1 MNKKIKSSLK
11 NRHLYTILAFFCIA
25 AIILTMTDLVNIAP
39 VQNAAGV
46 VIAPIQNGVNQIGNW
61 FRGRGE
67 AFGNV
72 QQLAQENAQL
82 KEKVASLEESNTEL
96 SLNQDELERLR
107 SLYQLDQSYSQYEKV
122 GANVIARDP
131 GNWYSNFTIN
141 KGTDSGITADMNVV
155 SGDGLV
161 GIITSVGKN
170 WANVRSIIDDGSSVS
185 GMTESSLDT
194 CIVTGNLSLMDQ
206 NKMAFSQ
213 MHTDN
218 DIPAGE
224 KIVTSNI
231 SDKYLEGILI
241 GYVDSVQD
249 DTNHLTKTGYIV
261 PAADF
266 AHLQEVL
273 VIKQVKD
280 TGGDE

>member
-1 MNKKIKSSLK
+1 MNKKKKSGLK
-11 NRHLYTILAFFCIA
+11 NRHLYTLLVFFCIA
-25 AIILTMTDLVNIAP
+25 AIILTLTDLVNIGP

-46 VIAPIQNGVNQIGNW
+46 VISPIQNGINQIGSW
-61 FRGRGE
+61 FRDKGE
-67 AFGNV
+67 AFGDV
-72 QQLAQENAQL
+72 KKLTEENQQL
-82 KEKVASLEESNTEL
+82 KEKVASLEETNSTL
-96 SLNQDELERLR
+96 TMDQDELKRLR
-107 SLYQLDQSYSQYEKV
+107 SLYQMDQNYSQYEKV
-122 GANVIARDP
+122 GANVIAKDP
-131 GNWYSNFTIN
+131 GNWYDNFTIN
-141 KGTDSGITADMNVV
+141 KGTDDGITVDMNVV

-161 GIITSVGKN
+161 GIVTRVGKN
-170 WANVRSIIDDGSSVS
+170 WANVRSIIDDGNSVS

-194 CIVTGNLSLMDQ
+194 CIVSGNLSLMDQ

-218 DIPAGE
+218 EISAGE

-241 GYVDSVQD
+241 GYVDTVED